1 MSISHS
7 PEDTEALAFALS
19 AQAKPGLVVGLVGD
33 LGAGKTHWARG
44 FARGLGFSGRV
55 HSPTFALLHEYAGRW
70 PIYHV
75 DLYRLES
82 PEQVFGAGLEEYLPS
97 RDGVTIV
104 EWIQRWLPELAAPA
118 PAAAGPNP
126 GHSFRPP
133 TLWVVRLELTSL
145 NERHLTHEDLSH

>member
-1 MSISHS
+1 MSISRS
-7 PEDTEALAFALS
+7 AEETEALAAVRS
-19 AQAKPGLVVGLVGD
+19 TQAAPRLVVGLIGD

-44 FARGLGFSGRV
+44 FARGLGFPGRV

-70 PIYHV
+70 PIYHL

-104 EWIQRWLPELAAPA
+104 EWIERWLPALAVAGSESGRAGGYPPA
-118 PAAAGPNP
+118 
-126 GHSFRPP
+126 
-133 TLWVVRLELTSL
+133 LWVVRFELTGP
-145 NERHLTHEDLSH
+145 NERHLVHEDLSH